1 MLSPGGIMGAYPK
14 VLVTGAEGVGK
25 TALVQNIVE
34 RIKGV
39 SATGFTTVEQQDKK
53 GRSVMVFRNL
63 DGREVEFAVSGK
75 VKGKKGK
82 RVGKYTVDVD
92 TFEEAALEAIAFHP
106 EFNFYIIDELGP
118 MEALSRM
125 FCETAKML
133 LKSDKVAVL
142 ATVAKGGHGFI
153 REIKRLPGIEMIEL
167 SGTGHEQIEDD
178 LLVKFMTALVK
189 REDQ

>member
-1 MLSPGGIMGAYPK
+1 MGAYPK
-14 VLVTGAEGVGK
+14 VLVTGAPGIGK
-25 TALVQNIVE
+25 TTLVQNIAE

-39 SATGFTTVEQQDKK
+39 SATGFVTVEQRDKK
-53 GRSVMVFRNL
+53 GRSGFVLKTL
-63 DGREVEFAVSGK
+63 DGKEVEFAVSGK

-92 TFEEAALEAIAFHP
+92 AFEEAALEAIAFHP
-106 EFNFYIIDELGP
+106 EFNFYVIDELGP

-142 ATVAKGGHGFI
+142 ATVAKGGHGFV

-167 SGTGHEQIEDD
+167 TGNDHDKVEDD

-189 REDQ
+189 RDDQ